1 MNIIPATS
9 PERLAE
15 AAANALFPDLTRDD
29 VFRIETPRLWL
40 RWMRHAD
47 APALAD
53 VAGRREVAEMTGT
66 FPHPLPAG
74 EAERRVF
81 EARKANAT
89 GTALVLGMT
98 LKHRPAAL
106 IGSIGLSLTTDRHAA
121 GVPGLGFMLHPD
133 VWGQG
138 YATEAVQ
145 AMLDTVFTYTAAQD
159 VAASVRVI
167 NPASRRVLEKC
178 GFRQTGT
185 GLVDLPARGGML
197 PCDSFALDRKAW
209 AALKA
214 WGRAPA
220 AAGRDTAS
228 ERAGSDDPA
237 LFGAP
242 GVALAG
248 A

>member
-53 VAGRREVAEMTGT
+53 IAGRREVAEMTGT

-89 GTALVLGMT
+89 GTALVLAMAP
-98 LKHRPAAL
+98 KHRPAAMV
-106 IGSIGLSLTTDRHAA
+106 GSIGLSLTFTGASQGA
-121 GVPGLGFMLHPD
+121 PGLGFMLHPQA
-133 VWGQG
+133 WGQG

-185 GLVDLPARGGML
+185 GLIDLPARGGML
-197 PCDSFALDRKAW
+197 PCDSFVLDRKAW
-209 AALKA
+209 AALKS
-214 WGRAPA
+214 WGRTPSPVARAAPDEPA
-220 AAGRDTAS
+220 
-228 ERAGSDDPA
+228 DDNGPA
-237 LFGAP
+237 LFCGQ